1 MTKPKQ
7 IKKTEFSYFVEI
19 DIRWA
24 DMDSLGHVNNAN
36 FLTYVET
43 ARVKLLE
50 KLGFKDVPIIMASIK
65 IDYINQLSYPQKIEI
80 GQKVVRI
87 GYSSFDILT
96 AIFEK
101 KNGTIITV
109 STTTLVCFDYKK
121 QTKIQIPQE
130 IIKYYEDDFL

>member
-1 MTKPKQ
+1 M
-7 IKKTEFSYFVEI
+7 
-19 DIRWA
+19 
-24 DMDSLGHVNNAN
+24 
-36 FLTYVET
+36 
-43 ARVKLLE
+43 E

-80 GQKVVRI
+80 GQKIVRI